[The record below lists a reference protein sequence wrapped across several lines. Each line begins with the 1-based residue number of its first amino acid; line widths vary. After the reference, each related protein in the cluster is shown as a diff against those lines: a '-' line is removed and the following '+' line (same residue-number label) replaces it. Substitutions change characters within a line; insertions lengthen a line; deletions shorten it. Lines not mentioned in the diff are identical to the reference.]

1 MAEPSIYFSEVN
13 ERQGVFHRRAILL
26 GAFAGLGMSALG
38 GRLAYL
44 QLVETQ
50 RYEKLAVSNQFNF
63 KLIPAPRGLIVDRNG
78 AVLAANRPN
87 FRLMVARDKG
97 SDPRRCSRRCP
108 SSSPGR
114 RAPAPPAA
122 RHQER
127 AEALAGA
134 GDGGH
139 ELGAVQRHQRARP
152 RTARRHRRHG

>member
-26 GAFAGLGMSALG
+26 GAFAGMGMTALG

-63 KLIPAPRGLIVDRNG
+63 KLVPAPRGLIVDRNG

-87 FRLMVARDKG
+87 FRLMVAQI
-97 SDPRRCSRRCP
+97 
-108 SSSPGR
+108 GR
-114 RAPAPPAA
+114 ASCR
-122 RHQER
+122 ER
-127 AEALAGA
+127 
-134 GDGGH
+134 
-139 ELGAVQRHQRARP
+139 V
-152 RTARRHRRHG
+152 